1 MGKWLP
7 RHLHPF
13 ARGVYS
19 PRLAMR
25 SPKLF
30 LCSLFLI
37 LACGTSQDVEPGG
50 MDGGTEV
57 PDAGP
62 SPVDDV
68 LYLGRFD
75 DSDPDAVRFSWSGS
89 GFAVRFRGTGAR
101 ATFRGG
107 RSFTVVVDGDAQPDP
122 FQVSDVAG
130 EAYDLA
136 SNLPDGEHTIEVY
149 RRTEASNGPT
159 VVVGVE
165 VDGEPL
171 SVPRPTRQL
180 EIVGDSWSTGQ
191 GVESSNEVC
200 DSSAQNHFVTWGAI
214 AARAVD
220 AELST
225 VAWAGKGVVG
235 EPMLP
240 LYDRVIGTEDG
251 STGTIR
257 TADAVF
263 VSLGANDFVAGE
275 LPTEF
280 VPAYVSLL
288 EQIRLQHPD
297 ALIACIWPQL
307 PDPSETALARS
318 AIDAAIAERAAA
330 GDAQVTGAD
339 LELDELVDLACDNY
353 HPGPETHALMADKTI
368 EFLSAELGW

>member
-1 MGKWLP
+1 
-7 RHLHPF
+7 
-13 ARGVYS
+13 
-19 PRLAMR
+19 MR
-25 SPKLF
+25 SAKLF
-30 LCSLFLI
+30 LSALFLI
-37 LACGTSQDVEPGG
+37 LACGTNQDVEPGG
-50 MDGGTEV
+50 MDAGTEVPDAGDGGGGGGGDPGPDGGEV

-68 LYLGRFD
+68 LYVGRFD
-75 DSDPDAVRFSWSGS
+75 DSDPGAVRLSWSGS
-89 GFAVRFRGTGAR
+89 GFVVRFRGTGAR

-107 RSFTVVVDGDAQPDP
+107 RSFTVVVDGDARPDP
-122 FQVSDVAG
+122 FEVSDVVG

-159 VVVGVE
+159 MVVGVE

-191 GVESSNEVC
+191 GVDASSEVC

-225 VAWAGKGVVG
+225 VAWAGKGIVR
-235 EPMLP
+235 EPLLD
-240 LYDRVIGTEDG
+240 LYDRVIGTEAG

-257 TADAVF
+257 PVDAVF

-275 LPTEF
+275 LPSEF

-330 GDAQVTGAD
+330 GDARVTGAD
-339 LELDELVDLACDNY
+339 LELDDLVDLACDNY
-353 HPGPETHALMADKTI
+353 HPGLETHTLMADKTI
-368 EFLSAELGW
+368 QFLSAELGW

>member
-225 VAWAGKGVVG
+225 VAWAGKSIVR

>member
-1 MGKWLP
+1 
-7 RHLHPF
+7 
-13 ARGVYS
+13 
-19 PRLAMR
+19 MR
-25 SPKLF
+25 SAKLS
-30 LCSLFLI
+30 LCALFFV
-37 LACGTSQDVEPGG
+37 LACGDN
-50 MDGGTEV
+50 D
-57 PDAGP
+57 DAGP
-62 SPVDDV
+62 SPVDDL
-68 LYLGRFD
+68 LYVGRFD
-75 DSDPDAVRFSWSGS
+75 DSDPGAVRLSWSGS
-89 GFAVRFRGTGAR
+89 GFVVRFRGTGAR

-107 RSFTVVVDGDAQPDP
+107 RYFTVVVDGDARPDP
-122 FQVSDVAG
+122 LEVSDVVG
-130 EAYDLA
+130 ETYDLA

-149 RRTEASNGPT
+149 RRTEALNGPT

-180 EIVGDSWSTGQ
+180 EIVGDSWSTGD
-191 GVESSNEVC
+191 GVDGSNEVC
-200 DSSAQNHFVTWGAI
+200 DSRAQNHFVTWGAI
-214 AARAVD
+214 AARALD

-225 VAWAGKGVVG
+225 VAWAGKGIVR
-235 EPMLP
+235 EAMLP
-240 LYDRVIGTEDG
+240 LYDRVIGTEAG

-257 TADAVF
+257 PADAVF

-275 LPTEF
+275 LPSGF

-307 PDPSETALARS
+307 PDPSERALARS
-318 AIDAAIAERAAA
+318 AIDAAIAELAAA
-330 GDAQVTGAD
+330 GDARVTGAD

-353 HPGPETHALMADKTI
+353 HPGVQTHALMADKTI

>member
-1 MGKWLP
+1 
-7 RHLHPF
+7 
-13 ARGVYS
+13 
-19 PRLAMR
+19 MR
-25 SPKLF
+25 SAKLF
-30 LCSLFLI
+30 LCALFLV
-37 LACGTSQDVEPGG
+37 LACATNQDVEPGG
-50 MDGGTEV
+50 MDAGAEVPDAGDGGGGRGGDPGPGGGEM

-62 SPVDDV
+62 SPVDDL
-68 LYLGRFD
+68 LYVGRFD
-75 DSDPDAVRFSWSGS
+75 DSDPGAVRLSWSGS
-89 GFAVRFRGTGAR
+89 GFVLRFRGTGAQ

-107 RSFTVVVDGDAQPDP
+107 RYFTVLVDGDARPDP
-122 FQVSDVAG
+122 FEVSDLVG
-130 EAYDLA
+130 ETYDLA

-159 VVVGVE
+159 VVVGVA

-191 GVESSNEVC
+191 GVDESAEVC
-200 DSSAQNHFVTWGAI
+200 DSSAHNHFVTWGAI

-225 VAWAGKGVVG
+225 VAWGGKGIVR
-235 EPMLP
+235 EAMLP
-240 LYDRVIGTEDG
+240 FYDRVIGTEAG

-257 TADAVF
+257 PVDAVF

-275 LPTEF
+275 LPDGF

-288 EQIRLQHPD
+288 GQIRLQHPD

-318 AIDAAIAERAAA
+318 AIDAAIAERTAA
-330 GDAQVTGAD
+330 GDARVTGAD
-339 LELDELVDLACDNY
+339 LELDELVDFACDNY
-353 HPGPETHALMADKTI
+353 HPGAQTHALMAEKTI
-368 EFLSAELGW
+368 EFLSAELSW